1 MVEQQAVQVEIA
13 TLIRQ
18 GDQQE
23 EFAFQEPGQ
32 LVQMA
37 NQKRYLRYVER
48 QNAIETPVQFRF
60 DQEQVIL
67 SRQVQLKS
75 MMVFDQQQATITKYP
90 TAYGLI
96 DLTIQTQ
103 DLKVDINWP
112 QAQGSVLIK
121 YQLLNQGQLL
131 GNYRIKLQFKA

>member
-48 QNAIETPVQFRF
+48 QNEIETPVQFRF

-67 SRQVQLKS
+67 SRQGQLKS
-75 MMVFDQQQATITKYP
+75 MMVFDQQQATISKYP

-112 QAQGSVLIK
+112 QGHGSVLIK

>member
-1 MVEQQAVQVEIA
+1 MVEQQVVQVEIA

-48 QNAIETPVQFRF
+48 QNEIETPVQFRF

-67 SRQVQLKS
+67 SRQGQLKS